1 MKLSRVLEIKGNA
14 DLDTISWESYVADFV
29 RLAVKK
35 NVGAMPVVD
44 DKGDIVGIISERD
57 ILRHCDKQT
66 DFKTTHIVSLMS
78 RDIITAQVSDDIN
91 TAMDLMIKGRM
102 RNLPILD
109 GKKFMGMITVRD
121 LIYALRKADELE
133 MQKLVEYL
141 KTELDGRSTT
151 VGD

>member
-14 DLDTISWESYVADFV
+14 DLDTISWEAYVADFI
-29 RLAVKK
+29 RAAVKK
-35 NVGAMPVVD
+35 NIGAMPVVND
-44 DKGDIVGIISERD
+44 TGDIVGMISERD
-57 ILRHCDKQT
+57 ILRHCEKQT

-91 TAMDLMIKGRM
+91 TAMDLMIKGKM